1 MSSGEADVITF
12 TVNGNH
18 TYPTIGDDW
27 WKTSST
33 YSNVYWSTSP
43 VYYYQI
49 TCPKCNTLNW
59 AEVDRIIT
67 CKGETQARNNR
78 KVPCGARIK
87 AVLEQ
92 VDFEV
97 PVTKP

>member
-1 MSSGEADVITF
+1 MSSGEADVINF
-12 TVNGNH
+12 TIKGNS
-18 TYPTIGDDW
+18 TINEDW
-27 WKTSST
+27 WKNTST
-33 YSNVYWSTSP
+33 YSNIYWNNTNT

-59 AEVDRIIT
+59 AEVDKIIT